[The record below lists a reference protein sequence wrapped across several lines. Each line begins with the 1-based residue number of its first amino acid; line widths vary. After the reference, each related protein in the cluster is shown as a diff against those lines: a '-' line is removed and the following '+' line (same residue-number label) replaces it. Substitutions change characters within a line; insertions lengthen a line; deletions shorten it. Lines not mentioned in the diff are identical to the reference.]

1 MCLERA
7 YVMTPRPRPTI
18 LFFPHIF
25 FSVFRG
31 TSVAR
36 EEQRLRIESL
46 LFLRG
51 VYTLRVTNYADN
63 DCSAEKEEHSRY
75 ERDPVALRVR
85 LSGRFRPFYFLILR
99 HGYFGLDPAIPLF

>member
-7 YVMTPRPRPTI
+7 YSSSPDDSF
-18 LFFPHIF
+18 LSSYF
-25 FSVFRG
+25 FSVLRR

-36 EEQRLRIESL
+36 EEQRIRIESL

-75 ERDPVALRVR
+75 ERGPVALRVR

-99 HGYFGLDPAIPLF
+99 HGYFGLDPAIPLS